1 MTSWEFYTLTA
12 RAEEVVCSK
21 IKNFTLLYYIIL
33 SFSYSDDKAITDY
46 ITTDK
51 KQIMMLSIYS
61 YVCLYAHMHARIHT
75 RACTHTYTHITPQLI
90 SERPLHKMKIVMCPH
105 QKQNHK

>member
-12 RAEEVVCSK
+12 RAEEVACLK
-21 IKNFTLLYYIIL
+21 IKNFTLFYYIIL

-61 YVCLYAHMHARIHT
+61 YVCLYAHICIYAHMHARIHT
-75 RACTHTYTHITPQLI
+75 RVNTHIHTHL
-90 SERPLHKMKIVMCPH
+90 PL
-105 QKQNHK
+105 N

>member
-61 YVCLYAHMHARIHT
+61 YVCLYAHTHTHTHVHTHIHT
-75 RACTHTYTHITPQLI
+75 HYPSI
-90 SERPLHKMKIVMCPH
+90 
-105 QKQNHK
+105 NF